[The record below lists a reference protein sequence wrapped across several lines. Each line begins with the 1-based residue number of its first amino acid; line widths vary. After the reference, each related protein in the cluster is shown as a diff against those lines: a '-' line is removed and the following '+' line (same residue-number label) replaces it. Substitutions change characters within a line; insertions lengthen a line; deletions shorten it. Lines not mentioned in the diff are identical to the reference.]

1 MLPMH
6 PGVSHIFCCCDPNST
21 VSTGRRPGWIC
32 PGWIW
37 GRICQF
43 VQSFGFVGGVLPKVE
58 GGLGE
63 CEQGESGRRFCQSGQ
78 RFSLFQVHSTLGK
91 TSPIYSSLIIIFWIK
106 FSTSLKGSPRKP
118 KNKLLSFPGIAC
130 SEIIMSEVP
139 PDEVG
144 RSREP
149 PDPRSS
155 GTWGQGQGHHC
166 LSSLCTISFC
176 ETRYNQANLL
186 SVNLF
191 WHVKKET
198 KIPQHTI
205 QTFASYGKLK
215 MKSPHRWVFI
225 FCFSWNLLVKSAASH
240 LGKTW

>member
-1 MLPMH
+1 MIIMLPMH

-43 VQSFGFVGGVLPKVE
+43 VQSFGFVGGVLPKVDVSRE
-58 GGLGE
+58 NLGGCFVSLVKDSASFTSTFNFG
-63 CEQGESGRRFCQSGQ
+63 QNLSNLFKFDNHFLNQVFHIFKRFPTKS
-78 RFSLFQVHSTLGK
+78 K
-91 TSPIYSSLIIIFWIK
+91 K
-106 FSTSLKGSPRKP
+106 
-118 KNKLLSFPGIAC
+118 KLLSFPGIAC
-130 SEIIMSEVP
+130 GEIIMSEVP

-155 GTWGQGQGHHC
+155 GTCGQGQGHHC

-176 ETRYNQANLL
+176 ETRYNLL

-205 QTFASYGKLK
+205 QTFAWYGKLK